1 MRGKPI
7 QRTKFMKFSPV
18 FLRFLRYAR
27 PYAPLIIGAIICG
40 LLKFSLALSLPGAL
54 GVVMDHVL
62 LADLPRDQKIQ
73 RLIFIL
79 TLLTLA
85 FLGRAPTTYYRSYL
99 ATVAG
104 SRAIFDIRLDLYR
117 HLQRLSM
124 TYHAT
129 RRTGGTISRLIN
141 DLNTAQGILNEG
153 IVAIAMDVLFLSG
166 VVVFLF
172 YWDWRLAAVSLT
184 TLPLYG
190 LVFRFLNPRLR
201 EVATE
206 VQEEMQEL
214 SGEVTEK
221 ISAVQVI
228 ISFTREKTEQI
239 KFFRRHRKYYST
251 LIRRER
257 LKVLLTT
264 VAEFLTEVGP
274 IVVICYGGYRVING
288 TLSPGALLIFNGFL
302 AHLYLPTRRLA
313 DYSAKLQEKLSALER
328 VFEVL
333 DSPPDI
339 KDLPGAVPLLRPK
352 GRVEFRNV
360 HFAYDPQKPVLQGIN
375 LIAEPGQSVAIVGR
389 SGAGK
394 TTVVNLIPRFYDPT
408 EGCVLVDNRDIR
420 TLTVRSLRDNIGI
433 VLQDSILFSGTIKE
447 NILYGRH
454 NATEREMIR
463 AAEMAQ
469 IAEFIESL
477 PDGYDTIVGERGVML
492 SGGQRQRIS
501 IARAFLRDP
510 RILILDEATSNLD
523 SGAEQAIQEALSRL
537 MKGRTTFVI
546 AHRLSTVINCDKV
559 IVLDAGR
566 VVQEGTHAQLI
577 QEKGPYRTLCEEQ
590 FGAIRLD
597 VLSRKVG

>member
-1 MRGKPI
+1 M
-7 QRTKFMKFSPV
+7 
-18 FLRFLRYAR
+18 
-27 PYAPLIIGAIICG
+27 AIICG

-62 LADLPRDQKIQ
+62 LANLSREQQIQ
-73 RLIFIL
+73 RLIMIL
-79 TLLTLA
+79 SLLLLA
-85 FLGRAPTTYYRSYL
+85 FLGRAPTTYLRSYL

-104 SRAIFDIRLDLYR
+104 NRAIFDIRVDLYR

-124 TYHAT
+124 TYHST
-129 RRTGGTISRLIN
+129 RRTGAIISRLIN

-153 IVAIAMDVLFLSG
+153 IVAIAMDTIFLSG
-166 VVVFLF
+166 VVLFLF
-172 YWDWRLAAVSLT
+172 YWDLQLAAVSLT
-184 TLPLYG
+184 TLPFYG
-190 LVFRFLNPRLR
+190 LVFRILNPRLR

-228 ISFTREKTEQI
+228 MSFTREKTEQI
-239 KFFRRHRKYYST
+239 KFFRRHRKYYNK
-251 LIRRER
+251 LLKRER
-257 LKVLLTT
+257 LKVMLAT

-288 TLSPGALLIFNGFL
+288 TLTPGALLIFNGFL
-302 AHLYLPTRRLA
+302 SHLYLPTRRLA

-339 KDLPGAVPLLRPK
+339 KDAPSAIPLKCPK
-352 GRVEFRNV
+352 GRIEFRNV
-360 HFAYDPQKPVLQGIN
+360 HFCYTPEKPVLCGID
-375 LIAEPGQSVAIVGR
+375 LEVEPGESLAVVGR

-394 TTVVNLIPRFYDPT
+394 STLVNMIPRFYDPT
-408 EGCVLVDNRDIR
+408 QGCILVDGIDIR
-420 TLTVRSLRDNIGI
+420 KIRIRSLRDHIGI
-433 VLQDSILFSGTIKE
+433 VLQDSILFSGTIRE
-447 NILYGRH
+447 NILYGRR
-454 NATEREMIR
+454 NAIEREMRR

-469 IAEFIESL
+469 IADFIESL
-477 PDGYDTIVGERGVML
+477 PHGYDTIVGERGVTL

-523 SGAEQAIQEALSRL
+523 SGAEQAIQEALARL

-546 AHRLSTVINCDKV
+546 AHRLSTVVNCDRV
-559 IVLDAGR
+559 VVLEAGR
-566 VVQEGTHAQLI
+566 LVQQGSHVELL
-577 QEKGPYRTLCEEQ
+577 EEDGPYRTLCEEQ
-590 FGAIRLD
+590 FGAVGLE
-597 VLSRKVG
+597 VLSKKAG